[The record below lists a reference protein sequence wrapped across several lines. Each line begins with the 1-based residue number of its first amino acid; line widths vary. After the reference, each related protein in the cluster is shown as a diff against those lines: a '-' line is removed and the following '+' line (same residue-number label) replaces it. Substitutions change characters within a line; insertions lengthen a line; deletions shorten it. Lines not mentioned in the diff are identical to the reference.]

1 MTITRTLN
9 SITSNNQTDIQE
21 TTTNTADPAS
31 NQVTTTRQGGMVQY
45 NGTSGPTVTKTY
57 HQLIT
62 LTAGAFTLDLTA
74 MVDGSVTIDATGLTL
89 RELFAIASDANLNP
103 IVIKP
108 GVSNGYTGWV
118 GTNGL
123 LLTTAKDANKLG
135 PLYGGIAVDGTHKT
149 IDFTGTGT
157 QSVLLELMFG

>member
-9 SITSNNQTDIQE
+9 SITSYNQTDIQE
-21 TTTNTADPAS
+21 TTVNTADPAS
-31 NQVTTTRQGGMVQY
+31 TQITSTQQGGLSQY
-45 NGTSGPTVTKTY
+45 NGTSGPVATQAY

-62 LTAGAFTLDLTA
+62 LAAGVYTLDLTA
-74 MVDGSVTIDATGLTL
+74 MVDGGVTIDASGLAL
-89 RELFAIASDANLNP
+89 REIFAIADSANANP

-108 GVSNGYTGWV
+108 GASNGYTGWV

-123 LLTTAKDANKLG
+123 LLTTANDANKLG

-149 IDFTGTGT
+149 IDFSGTGT
-157 QSVLLELMFG
+157 QKVLISLLFG

>member
-9 SITSNNQTDIQE
+9 SIQSQNQTQIQE
-21 TTTNTADPAS
+21 TNVNTDDPAS
-31 NQVTTTRQGGMVQY
+31 TQVTSTQQGGLTQY
-45 NGTSGPTVTKTY
+45 NGTSGPVATAAY

-74 MVDGSVTIDATGLTL
+74 MVDGAVTVDATGLHL
-89 RELFAIASDANLNP
+89 REIFAIAGEANANP

-108 GVSNGYTGWV
+108 GASNGYTGWV

-123 LLTTAKDANKLG
+123 LLTTANDANKLG

-157 QSVLLELMFG
+157 QKVLIELLFG